1 MCLKVY
7 IVNVIVYVRLNTV
20 LYDNIIILIIIPN
33 REKQIKYHII

>member
-7 IVNVIVYVRLNTV
+7 IVNVIVYVRLNTE

-33 REKQIKYHII
+33 REK